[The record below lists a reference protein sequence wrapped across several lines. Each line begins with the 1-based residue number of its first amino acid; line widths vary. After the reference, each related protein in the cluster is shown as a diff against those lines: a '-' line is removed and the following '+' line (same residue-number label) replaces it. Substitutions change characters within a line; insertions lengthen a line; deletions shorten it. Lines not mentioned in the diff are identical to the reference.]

1 MYTHFKRCY
10 VLLLDVE
17 LNYGSNVQQ
26 DVRSKDG
33 VNQMNASV
41 TTRLAGQ
48 LKKMEEARLSFEER
62 KTIPSL
68 NVYTFFGH
76 PLYIQIHTYI
86 YIIVRFF
93 GAKFVNE
100 GE

>member
-1 MYTHFKRCY
+1 
-10 VLLLDVE
+10 
-17 LNYGSNVQQ
+17 
-26 DVRSKDG
+26 
-33 VNQMNASV
+33 
-41 TTRLAGQ
+41 
-48 LKKMEEARLSFEER
+48 MEEARLSFEER